1 MEKQMLISLAM
12 IVKNEEETLAHCLE
26 SVKPIVDEMVIV
38 DTGSTD
44 STVEIAKGFGAS
56 VQHFQWCDDFSAA
69 RNESLKHC
77 RGEWVLVMDA
87 DEAIDSLDYE
97 KIKNACLNPFAD
109 AYTLMCR
116 YYSYNSTKLSQSI
129 GAVPNTSPYSEGRH
143 LPFYAENPA
152 LRLAKMFDGLAFS
165 SSIHESLSQTLL
177 DNGKTIKDLGAVLHH
192 FGGLFKDRV
201 EHKIHYYLMLAC
213 KEAEKNPHSMEAHFN
228 VMQQAIDAK
237 MWDLALRS
245 ADECLRIGPKV
256 HPHLL
261 FGKATALKE
270 LGRHEEA
277 IDQLDALLILSPE
290 HAPAMLLKSFSL
302 VELGDIELGR
312 RTTQRAIE
320 LQPGFVLARIYL
332 SHLDIKEDELDAA
345 RKTLAEALEIAP
357 SEPKIYDQLL
367 HIELLEGNHLEA
379 TKIAERA
386 IKECPG
392 GGDGNWESCVYQY
405 YSQMA
410 EHELAK
416 GGFDNAR
423 QLALKGL
430 ESIPKEQRLY
440 DLLIKIEMGRD
451 NLQQAAQD
459 ALNGIQNCPG
469 GNMLWYRLAAV
480 HLSKA
485 GERQTAK
492 SILELGL
499 KVFPGD
505 PDLTRLMGI
514 I

>member
-1 MEKQMLISLAM
+1 MLVSLAM

-44 STVEIAKGFGAS
+44 KTIEIAKGFGAS
-56 VQHFQWCDDFSAA
+56 VHHFQWCDDFSAA

-87 DEAIDSLDYE
+87 DEAIDPLDYE
-97 KIKNACLNPFAD
+97 KIKNACTNPFAD
-109 AYTLMCR
+109 AYEMKCR
-116 YYSYNSTKLSQSI
+116 YYSYDSTKLSQSS

-143 LPFYAENPA
+143 LPFYAENTA
-152 LRLAKMFDGLAFS
+152 LRLAKMFDGLVFS
-165 SSIHESLSQTLL
+165 NSVHESMRPSLT
-177 DNGKTIKDLGAVLHH
+177 NCGKTIKPLDAVLHH
-192 FGGLFKDRV
+192 YGDLFKDRV
-201 EHKIHYYLMLAC
+201 QHKINYYLMLAT
-213 KEAEKNPHSMEAHFN
+213 KEAEKNPQSMEAHFN
-228 VMQQAIDAK
+228 VMQQALDAN

-245 ADECLRIGPKV
+245 ADECLRVGQNV
-256 HPHLL
+256 YPHVL
-261 FGKATALKE
+261 FGKASALKE

-277 IDQLDALLILSPE
+277 IDQLNVLLIISPG

-302 VELGDIELGR
+302 VELGDVESGR
-312 RTTQRAIE
+312 QTTQRAIE
-320 LQPGFVLARIYL
+320 LQPSFVLARIYL
-332 SHLDIKEDELDAA
+332 SHLDIKEGKMDAA

-357 SEPKIYDQLL
+357 SEPKIYNQML

-410 EHELAK
+410 EHELAR

-430 ESIPKEQRLY
+430 ESVPNEPRLY

-459 ALNGIQNCPG
+459 ALKGLQNCQASSP
-469 GNMLWYRLAAV
+469 LWYRLAAV
-480 HLSKA
+480 YLGKV
-485 GERQTAK
+485 GERHTAK
-492 SILELGL
+492 SILEMGL
-499 KVFPGD
+499 KAFPGD
-505 PDLTRLMGI
+505 PDLVRLMGI